1 MTAATATTRK
11 RQVTRADLLPMPQYA
26 AERGARRAALLA
38 VKQDRRIE
46 VGPFAMFHFE
56 SFETMWHQIHEML
69 LIEKGG
75 EAQIDDELAAY
86 NPLIPQGH
94 ELVATVMF
102 EVTDAEQRAAV
113 LARLGGV
120 ENTAFLRLAGLILR
134 GRPEQD
140 QERSTAQG
148 KASAVQFIHF
158 PFTKA
163 QIAAFRHP
171 GAEVI
176 IGFDHPRYGHMAVM
190 TEAMRQLLAA
200 DFD

>member
-1 MTAATATTRK
+1 MTAATRK

-26 AERGARRAALLA
+26 AERRARRAALLA

-120 ENTAFLRLAGLILR
+120 ENTAFLRLAGETLR

-140 QERSTAQG
+140 QERSTAEG

-163 QIAAFRHP
+163 QIAAFRQP

-176 IGFDHPRYGHMAVM
+176 LGFDHPHYGHMAVM